1 MIMEAEATVVKK
13 KVLIIEDSAFIS
25 RVLESRF
32 IEEGFEVSV
41 CLDGESGLMA
51 AKSKKP
57 DLIILDL
64 ILPKLSGEAVCK
76 EIRKDEELKAVPVVM
91 LTAKNSEA
99 DKIIG
104 RVIGADKYLPKPLD
118 ADKLFKEVR
127 ELI

>member
-1 MIMEAEATVVKK
+1 MEAAATVVKK

-25 RVLESRF
+25 RILESRF
-32 IEEGFEVSV
+32 IKEGFEVSV
-41 CLDGESGLMA
+41 CPDGESGLMA

-64 ILPKLSGEAVCK
+64 ILPKLSGETVCK
-76 EIRKDEELKAVPVVM
+76 EIRKDEALKAVPVVM

-104 RVIGADKYLPKPLD
+104 RVIGADKYLQKPFD